1 MKRICPRRKRV
12 SRRGLVTDGGHSAGC
27 AVAEITVT
35 EGNGM
40 NKHGKKM
47 IAPIVISV
55 IMVLYFILYFAILT
69 VLIDNLIIKLALGV
83 IPALSAVVMIFVC
96 VQRIR
101 EIKGGEEDDL
111 SKY

>member
-1 MKRICPRRKRV
+1 
-12 SRRGLVTDGGHSAGC
+12 
-27 AVAEITVT
+27 
-35 EGNGM
+35 M